1 MNLTHVVKFKDI
13 IVPPNRQRIERKPEH
28 IVDLA
33 NSIAKNKLL
42 HPPIVRSNETGQIIL
57 VAGESRLQ
65 SIDYLWNMGETL
77 RCGEMTFQEGYLP
90 VLFMGE
96 MDPIDAFEAEL
107 EENIRRLDLDWK
119 DRSAAIS
126 QLFELRCMQA
136 EKKGEAPPTVASI
149 AEEVRG
155 TSEGKSQETTR
166 RELILSRHLDDPDVQ
181 KAKSVDEGFKILKR
195 KEELK
200 RSAELGEQV
209 GKTFTSAEHT
219 LLKGDCLVEMLNLPD
234 NSFDVILT
242 DPPYG
247 IDAQEFSNSGGKT
260 PGAHFY
266 DDSEDTWRAFISIV
280 AINTFRLAKP
290 QAHAYIF
297 CDIDRF
303 HELKLAMVSAG
314 WKVFRTPLIWYNPT
328 AMRAPWPE
336 QGPQR
341 KWQAI
346 LYAVKGD
353 KQVTRLFS
361 DVIVFPSDEN
371 LNHHAQKPVALY
383 MDLLRRSVRPGDYV
397 FDPFCG
403 TGPIFPSAHELKC
416 RATGIELDASA
427 YGIAAKR
434 LGALK

>member
-1 MNLTHVVKFKDI
+1 MPLHHVARFNEI
-13 IVPPNRQRIERKPEH
+13 IISPNRQRIERRPEH

-42 HPPIVRSNETGQIIL
+42 HPPVVRTDKGQLVL
-57 VAGESRLQ
+57 VAGECRMQ
-65 SIDYLWNMGETL
+65 AIDYLWNMGEIL
-77 RCGEMTFQEGYLP
+77 RCGEMNFQEGFIP
-90 VLFMGE
+90 VLYMGE
-96 MDPIDAFEAEL
+96 MDPIDAYEAEL
-107 EENIRRLDLDWK
+107 EENIRRMDLDWK
-119 DRSAAIS
+119 DRAAATAN
-126 QLFELRCMQA
+126 LFELRSLQA
-136 EKKGEAPPTVASI
+136 KKKGELPPTVAMLS
-149 AEEVRG
+149 EEIRG
-155 TSEGKSQETTR
+155 SSEGSHQEATR
-166 RELILSRHLDDPDVQ
+166 RELIVSRHLTDPDVV

-200 RSAELGEQV
+200 RSAELGEQI
-209 GKTFTSAEHT
+209 GKTFSSADHT
-219 LLKGDCLVEMLNLPD
+219 LLKGDCLVEMLNLSD
-234 NSFDVILT
+234 SSFDVILT

-247 IDAQEFSNSGGKT
+247 IDAQEFSDSGGKT

-266 DDSEDTWRAFISIV
+266 DDSEDTWRAFINVLSIN
-280 AINTFRLAKP
+280 IFRLAKP

-303 HELKLAMVSAG
+303 HELKLSMVSAG
-314 WKVFRTPLIWYNPT
+314 WKVFRTPFIWHNPT

-341 KWQAI
+341 KWQSI

-353 KQVTRLFS
+353 KPVTRLHS
-361 DVIVFPSDEN
+361 DVITFPSDEN

-383 MDLLRRSVRPGDYV
+383 LDLLKRSVRPGDYV

-416 RATGIELDASA
+416 RATGIELDPSA

-434 LGALK
+434 LGDLK